1 MLDKDEI
8 EVSLVVPCYNEEKNI
23 KNFTKFLQHIVG
35 RKIEIR
41 YMW

>member
-23 KNFTKFLQHIVG
+23 KNFKKVLDLFL
-35 RKIEIR
+35 
-41 YMW
+41 MM